1 MTCTAK
7 ALLFMSSRQTFALG
21 IGSGRRNSSMDTKRV
36 FSLSPSG
43 SDSTGEGLG
52 GRRGC
57 VSGTS
62 SRSVPGTMTLGMLGV
77 GDDLCGMGSSR
88 KSETEV
94 MERCGPGTSV
104 TLLSSIVAVR
114 APLGCAG
121 GVRALAVG
129 ICTGTGTGVGTAF
142 GAGTV
147 SCG

>member
-1 MTCTAK
+1 MTCIAK
-7 ALLFMSSRQTFALG
+7 ALLFISSRQTFVLG
-21 IGSGRRNSSMDTKRV
+21 TGSGRRNSSRDTKRV

-52 GRRGC
+52 GRKGC

-62 SRSVPGTMTLGMLGV
+62 SRSVPGTMTLDTLGV

-104 TLLSSIVAVR
+104 SLLGSSVAVR
-114 APLGCAG
+114 ATLGCAG
-121 GVRALAVG
+121 GTRALAVG
-129 ICTGTGTGVGTAF
+129 ICTGTGTGVGTGF
-142 GAGTV
+142 DAGTL
-147 SCG
+147 SC